1 MKIVNA
7 ILGRSADKTANYVR
21 FTDMTT
27 SHWAYY
33 EVAEA
38 STAHTGT
45 VTDGAEKWGK

>member
-7 ILGRSADKTANYVR
+7 VLGRSADKTASYVL
-21 FTDMTT
+21 FNDMAA

-38 STAHTGT
+38 ATTRTGIAS
-45 VTDGAEKWGK
+45 DGVEN